1 MAVSGLFGNERRKR
15 DGRWQTDDN
24 TAAAAAEPFIDAKYG
39 IVVQTRVKD
48 RVSTFKEIHSP
59 STAMHAARLGFDDDS
74 KTCAGY
80 RCWSTFR
87 GQHLPAPIL
96 LAKGGGCRLPNSS
109 TIKHQISQG
118 YMGICT
124 PAGHGVGRTL
134 FFFICFRLLSF
145 SLMNQ
150 TRDLLHK
157 THLNEM
163 RSCAPCKLASTC
175 KPVRRRARL
184 SLEVAIFMP
193 GRLVKPRRHH
203 CHSCHVNCTTYLD

>member
-1 MAVSGLFGNERRKR
+1 MRLASGLTTTPRL
-15 DGRWQTDDN
+15 
-24 TAAAAAEPFIDAKYG
+24 
-39 IVVQTRVKD
+39 VQVTV
-48 RVSTFKEIHSP
+48 
-59 STAMHAARLGFDDDS
+59 AGARLGVS
-74 KTCAGY
+74 TCPLQSFLPKAAGAD
-80 RCWSTFR
+80 CQIAVPLNIKFLKDTWAF
-87 GQHLPAPIL
+87 A
-96 LAKGGGCRLPNSS
+96 RL
-109 TIKHQISQG
+109 QD
-118 YMGICT
+118 ME
-124 PAGHGVGRTL
+124 L
-134 FFFICFRLLSF
+134 EELDFFICFRLLSF